1 MKLRSLSVCRALVV
15 IIALSAFGMQAT
27 PAEAQKRANVLAVV
41 IDYAALKT
49 ELQTDPNAYGYA
61 PLIAA
66 GNMQGLA
73 DKLNQV
79 RANISIPRPDVA
91 PEEVLEAIRATDLRA
106 ATTAVQ
112 SAYMQSLLVL
122 PNLRILKGNGTDA
135 RVLTNLMD
143 ILTNGS
149 ASETRLR
156 ALATRT
162 GSRAEQLFGPG
173 AFLSWTDITTALA
186 Q

>member
-1 MKLRSLSVCRALVV
+1 MKAPSFVRIPLIAVALALV
-15 IIALSAFGMQAT
+15 APPPTAY
-27 PAEAQKRANVLAVV
+27 AQKRASLFSVV

-79 RANISIPRPDVA
+79 RAAISIPRPDVT
-91 PEEVLEAIRATDLRA
+91 PDEVLEAIRLSDLRS

-112 SAYMQSLLVL
+112 AAYMQSLLVL
-122 PNLRILKGNGTDA
+122 PNIRILKENGTDA
-135 RVLTNLMD
+135 RVLTSLMD

-156 ALATRT
+156 ALATRS

-173 AFLSWTDITTALA
+173 AWLTWSDITTALA

>member
-1 MKLRSLSVCRALVV
+1 MKAPSFVRIPLIAVALALV
-15 IIALSAFGMQAT
+15 APPPTAY
-27 PAEAQKRANVLAVV
+27 AQKRASLFSVV

-79 RANISIPRPDVA
+79 RAAISIPRPDVT
-91 PEEVLEAIRATDLRA
+91 PDEVLEAIRLSDLRS

-112 SAYMQSLLVL
+112 SAYMQALLVL
-122 PNLRILKGNGTDA
+122 PNIRILKENGTDA
-135 RVLTNLMD
+135 RVLTSLMD

-173 AFLSWTDITTALA
+173 AWLSWSDITTALA
-186 Q
+186 S

>member
-1 MKLRSLSVCRALVV
+1 MKASTFVRAVL
-15 IIALSAFGMQAT
+15 IALALALCAPASQAF
-27 PAEAQKRANVLAVV
+27 AQKRANVLAVV

-91 PEEVLEAIRATDLRA
+91 PDEVLEAIRVSDLRS

-112 SAYMQSLLVL
+112 AAYMQSLLVL

-173 AFLSWTDITTALA
+173 AFLGWTDITTALA

>member
-1 MKLRSLSVCRALVV
+1 MKAPSFVRFVLLAL
-15 IIALSAFGMQAT
+15 ALALCGPT
-27 PAEAQKRANVLAVV
+27 PDAHAQKRASLFAVV
-41 IDYAALKT
+41 IDYAALKI

-79 RANISIPRPDVA
+79 RAAISIPRPDVA
-91 PEEVLEAIRATDLRA
+91 PEEVLEAIRLSDLRS

-112 SAYMQSLLVL
+112 AAYMQSLLVR
-122 PNLRILKGNGTDA
+122 PNIRILKENGTDA

-173 AFLSWTDITTALA
+173 AWLSWSDITTALA
-186 Q
+186 S

>member
-1 MKLRSLSVCRALVV
+1 MKAPSFVRFVLLAL
-15 IIALSAFGMQAT
+15 ALALCGPT
-27 PAEAQKRANVLAVV
+27 PDAHAQKRASVLSWS

-61 PLIAA
+61 ALIAA
-66 GNMQGLA
+66 GNMQGIA

-79 RANISIPRPDVA
+79 RATISIQRPDVT
-91 PEEVLEAIRATDLRA
+91 PDEVLEAIRLSDLRS

-112 SAYMQSLLVL
+112 ASYMQSLLVL
-122 PNLRILKGNGTDA
+122 PNIRILKENGTDA

-156 ALATRT
+156 ALATRR

-173 AFLSWTDITTALA
+173 AWLSWSDITTALA
-186 Q
+186 S